1 MGMKVAV
8 IMPAYNAEKFI
19 TDALNSLLRQRDDA
33 NLDIIVVNDG
43 STDGTAEILRTISAQ
58 APELR
63 VIEQANAGI
72 ARTRNVALAALT
84 PDTDLVTFLDADD
97 MSPAGRFK
105 RDVPAF
111 EADPA
116 LEMHYSSIRAFRGD
130 TPGYIDLPEGTLFAD
145 ARAVQLGGLLARTDF
160 IRRVGTFDDQFT
172 IGDDTDFIFRAFGLQ
187 PKLILSDDVSVYY
200 RRHGTNI
207 TRDTA
212 TTSKDFSRAAVM
224 ATVRF
229 RKGQMAAP
237 PAGVFNAKEKFES
250 LTWW

>member
-1 MGMKVAV
+1 MKIAV
-8 IMPAYNAEKFI
+8 IMPAYNAETFI

-33 NLDIIVVNDG
+33 HLDILVINDG
-43 STDGTAEILRTISAQ
+43 STDGTADILRAVSAQ

-63 VIEQANAGI
+63 VIEQANSGI
-72 ARTRNVALAALT
+72 ARTRNVALASLA

-97 MSPAGRFK
+97 MSPAGRFR

-145 ARAVQLGGLLARTDF
+145 ARAVQLGGMLARTDF
-160 IRRVGTFDDQFT
+160 IRRVGSFDDQFT
-172 IGDDTDFIFRAFGLQ
+172 IGDDGDFIFRAFGMK
-187 PKLILSDDVSVYY
+187 PKLVLSDDVAVYY

-207 TRDTA
+207 TRDKA
-212 TTSKDFSRAAVM
+212 TTNKDFVRAAMM
-224 ATVRF
+224 ATMRY

-237 PAGVFNAKEKFES
+237 PAGVFNAKEKFEN